1 MNKKMWIWGVVA
13 FVVLV
18 SIGYYF
24 RLKNKPETEK
34 NLIAAAS
41 YFCDAHKTIIASYYD
56 GMTQ

>member
-34 NLIAAAS
+34 NKFRWIS
-41 YFCDAHKTIIASYYD
+41 SIFEGDYI
-56 GMTQ
+56 